1 MSSAISVVIP
11 TYNRARLLPRAI
23 DSALAACAPGD
34 EIIVADDGSTDNTA
48 AVLAPYGAS
57 VRYLPLPHR
66 GAGAAR
72 NAGMAEARN
81 PLVAML
87 DSDDEFFPDKLLL
100 QRAVLDARPDLVM
113 ATGDFGHR
121 SERGGVR
128 HHELQR
134 WSGDQRGWDKILGPG
149 VPFTTLAPLPP
160 GRAPFLVH
168 IGDFYPI
175 LVARSYIGPITMVI
189 RRELAGPGPWYPED
203 LIFHFDW
210 EGPARMARR
219 GPIAHLDC
227 ELCWNWGHDGPRLTN
242 TSQYLYWSEYLTMV
256 QRLWGEDAD
265 FLLRHG
271 TRYRQA
277 VTNAHVKR
285 ARWLIKEG
293 RTAGARADLRASG
306 GGPLLYRFMAA
317 LPERCVPVG
326 LIHGLRGVRHALHRR
341 TAALPVGKGSAR

>member
-1 MSSAISVVIP
+1 MGSSISVVIP

-34 EIIVADDGSTDNTA
+34 EIIVADDGSTDNTE
-48 AVLAPYGAS
+48 AVLTPYGAR
-57 VRYLPLPHR
+57 VRYLSLPHR

-72 NAGMAEARN
+72 NAGMAAARN

-87 DSDDEFFPDKLLL
+87 DSDDEFFPDKLIL

-113 ATGDFGHR
+113 ATSDFGHR
-121 SERGGVR
+121 SEHGGMR

-134 WSGDQRGWDKILGPG
+134 WSGDRRGWDQILGPG
-149 VPFTTLAPLPP
+149 VPFTTFAPLPP

-175 LVARSYIGPITMVI
+175 LVSRSYIGPITMVI
-189 RRELAGPGPWYPED
+189 RRELAGAGPWYPED

-219 GPIAHLDC
+219 GPIAYLDC
-227 ELCWNWGHDGPRLTN
+227 ELCWNWGHDGPRLTDA
-242 TSQYLYWSEYLTMV
+242 SQHLYWSEYLTMV
-256 QRLWGEDAD
+256 QRLWGQDKE
-265 FLLRHG
+265 FLARYSAL
-271 TRYRQA
+271 YRQA
-277 VTNAHVKR
+277 LTNAYVKR

-293 RTAGARADLRASG
+293 RTHEARADLHAIG
-306 GGPLLYRFMAA
+306 GGPLLYRFMAT
-317 LPERCVPVG
+317 LPERYVPVA
-326 LIHGLRGVRHALHRR
+326 LIHGLSAFRHTLHRYSD
-341 TAALPVGKGSAR
+341 ALPVGKGSAR